1 MRWRRQRGEQ
11 ISTISCKDNMDVGI
25 NERILFFS
33 HHFTISAINSRGIGL
48 LYDLFKN
55 EKKCIIGVVSD

>member
-1 MRWRRQRGEQ
+1 M
-11 ISTISCKDNMDVGI
+11 ISCKDNMDVGI
-25 NERILFFS
+25 NERQLFFS

-55 EKKCIIGVVSD
+55 EKKCIIDVVSD